1 MIKKIRVSKKCA
13 NLSSM
18 NFSAVSSSNRQL
30 INAFPRC
37 RSRTSRR
44 SIWVAHEHKSMSVSS
59 GTVFAN
65 ALGVGK

>member
-1 MIKKIRVSKKCA
+1 MIQNRVSKKYV

-18 NFSAVSSSNRQL
+18 NFNAVSSSNRQL
-30 INAFPRC
+30 INAFPRR

-44 SIWVAHEHKSMSVSS
+44 SFWVAHEHKSISVSS
-59 GTVFAN
+59 GAVFAN